1 MSDNW
6 PARGLISARVEPPGT
21 LVLGCDCGTTTRLVV
36 QDAETLTEIQEIADY
51 YSRQTP
57 PLRTEPRRVTILS
70 AQ

>member
-1 MSDNW
+1 M
-6 PARGLISARVEPPGT
+6 
-21 LVLGCDCGTTTRLVV
+21 
-36 QDAETLTEIQEIADY
+36 AEIEEIADY

>member
-1 MSDNW
+1 MPSFMS
-6 PARGLISARVEPPGT
+6 AISE
-21 LVLGCDCGTTTRLVV
+21 
-36 QDAETLTEIQEIADY
+36 AEIGEIADY